1 MVPVTRMGRLAV
13 DRAFKGQG
21 MGGALLVD
29 ALDRAARS
37 EIVTHALIVDAKDQ
51 KTADFH
57 SHNGFVAF
65 ATTR

>member
-1 MVPVTRMGRLAV
+1 
-13 DRAFKGQG
+13 